1 MKRKN
6 VIIAGLIAAFALASA
21 GCGGKDEGNA
31 VTVGESPES
40 DTDAD
45 IAARK
50 KTGRGKGKLVELD
63 LAGEYDQFSTAWDG
77 RVIVCKDDKWG
88 LVTYEGEE
96 LIPLEYTLYISPN
109 NDGQVIFV
117 KDDVYS
123 VFDQDGNLLLETE
136 QGQWVRCVSD
146 GVALVEGQN
155 QDTYVYYLQ
164 YQTLDGEVI
173 YRSDPDVSAYGV
185 GFNEGFAFVGGE
197 SGTIRL
203 TADGNYTSMAD
214 LWAEGAMKAET
225 VQGDNSDSTVEIRSY
240 PTGIY
245 HNGYYFSNG
254 TIYVDGSYVWSGY
267 YVSDA
272 EGKELYMFDIQDF
285 YEYAGYDPNEH
296 NVVDPTKI
304 EGAGHRG
311 YSVNGG
317 SCGSYGTIIN
327 VTLQDGDQT
336 TCYLFDLAKLDWE
349 RGEGDGAYTPG
360 KMVIT
365 DDALLAVGDD
375 ISLSDNKYWRY
386 GKDGKYGYIDHEGNV
401 MEMFDYATGFVDGRA
416 VVIEDGQA
424 YLIDEEFKRTKTG
437 IAADSVGWGREMIVL
452 RNGDEKTYFVL
463 KD

>member
-31 VTVGESPES
+31 VTAGESPES
-40 DTDAD
+40 DTD

-50 KTGRGKGKLVELD
+50 NTRKGKGKLVELD
-63 LAGEYDQFSTAWDG
+63 IAGEYDQFNTAWDG
-77 RVIVCKDDKWG
+77 RVIVCKDDKYG

-96 LIPLEYTLYISPN
+96 LIPLEYTGYLPKN

-117 KDDVYS
+117 KDGIYS
-123 VFDQDGNLLLETE
+123 VFDQNGNLLLETE
-136 QGQWVRCVSD
+136 QGQWISCVSD
-146 GVALVEGQN
+146 GVVLVGGQN
-155 QDTYVYYLQ
+155 QDTYKKYVQ

-173 YRSDPDVSAYGV
+173 YRSDPDADVIGG

-197 SGTIRL
+197 SGDIRL

-214 LWAEGAMKAET
+214 LWAEGAMKAAT
-225 VQGDNSDSTVEIRSY
+225 VQGDNPDSTVEISGY
-240 PTGIY
+240 PSGIY
-245 HNGYYFSNG
+245 HNGYYVSHV
-254 TIYVDGSYVWSGY
+254 TIYVDGSSVWSGY

-272 EGKELYMFDIQDF
+272 EGKELYMFDQGDF
-285 YEYAGYDPNEH
+285 NEYAGYDPNEYD
-296 NVVDPTKI
+296 VDDFVNQQ
-304 EGAGHRG
+304 AGSGIRG
-311 YSVNGG
+311 YMVNGG
-317 SCGSYGTIIN
+317 SCYSYGTIIN
-327 VTLQDGDQT
+327 AYVREGDQET
-336 TCYLFDLAKLDWE
+336 YYLIDLAKLDWE

-365 DDALLAVGDD
+365 DEALLAVGDS
-375 ISLSDNKYWRY
+375 ISLSDNKYWWY
-386 GKDGKYGYIDHEGNV
+386 SKDGKDGYIDHEGNV
-401 MEMFDYATGFVDGRA
+401 MEMFDDATNFVDGKA

-437 IAADSVGWGREMIVL
+437 IAADSVGIGGEMIVL
-452 RNGDEKTYFVL
+452 QNGDEKTYFVL